1 MLARQVGHPLPQKA
15 MFGMWEW
22 GTRGK

>member
-1 MLARQVGHPLPQKA
+1 MLARQMGYPLPQKA

-22 GTRGK
+22 GSR